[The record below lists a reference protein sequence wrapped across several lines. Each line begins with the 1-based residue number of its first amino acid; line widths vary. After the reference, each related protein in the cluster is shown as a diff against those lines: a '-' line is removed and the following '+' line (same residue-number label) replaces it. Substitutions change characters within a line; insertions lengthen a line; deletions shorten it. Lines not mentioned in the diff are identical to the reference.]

1 MTLPQRIGIDR
12 TVLVRVDQQR
22 SGRFDRWKASVKR
35 GMSGAMRRDC
45 KNQRALA
52 CGMGASAR
60 RGAHLLVALA
70 VLCWELAPSAAV
82 AQHAD
87 PPGAR
92 GAADASGIAQ
102 AAGIETTPDPAN
114 PAAGDAQRPG
124 EPAPPAAGRPDA
136 AAPPSTATSICLL
149 VESAAQAHGLP
160 LEFFA
165 RLIWQ
170 ESRFKPNAIGP
181 MTRGGRAQGIAQFMP
196 STAGERGLFDPFDPV
211 AALPKAAEFLDEL
224 HAEFGNLGLA
234 AAAYNAGPRRLRDWL
249 DGKGGLPAETRR
261 YVVAITGRSVD
272 EWAASRADG
281 DKGGAPIR
289 RTSCG
294 ELMALLKEEP
304 SPFIGELERRVRQG
318 GERPWGVELSA
329 GFQREHVLAAYAAI
343 EKTYRTILENRDPVI
358 IESKFRSR
366 GTQDFYQ
373 VRVGADTRTA
383 ANTLCATLRKAGAA
397 CLVLRNLHGVSSP
410 F

>member
-1 MTLPQRIGIDR
+1 
-12 TVLVRVDQQR
+12 
-22 SGRFDRWKASVKR
+22 
-35 GMSGAMRRDC
+35 
-45 KNQRALA
+45 
-52 CGMGASAR
+52 
-60 RGAHLLVALA
+60 
-70 VLCWELAPSAAV
+70 
-82 AQHAD
+82 
-87 PPGAR
+87 
-92 GAADASGIAQ
+92 
-102 AAGIETTPDPAN
+102 
-114 PAAGDAQRPG
+114 
-124 EPAPPAAGRPDA
+124 
-136 AAPPSTATSICLL
+136 
-149 VESAAQAHGLP
+149 VESAAEAHGLP

-170 ESRFKPNAIGP
+170 ESRFKPNAVGP

-196 STAGERGLFDPFDPV
+196 STASERGLFDPFDPV
-211 AALPKAAEFLDEL
+211 AALPKSAEFLDEL

-261 YVVAITGRSVD
+261 YVIAITGRSVE
-272 EWAASRADG
+272 EWAASRAGG
-281 DKGGAPIR
+281 DKGGAPLR

-294 ELMALLKEEP
+294 ELMALLKEQP

-373 VRVGADTRTA
+373 IRVGADTRTA

-397 CLVLRNLHGVSSP
+397 CLVLRNLHGASSP
-410 F
+410 L